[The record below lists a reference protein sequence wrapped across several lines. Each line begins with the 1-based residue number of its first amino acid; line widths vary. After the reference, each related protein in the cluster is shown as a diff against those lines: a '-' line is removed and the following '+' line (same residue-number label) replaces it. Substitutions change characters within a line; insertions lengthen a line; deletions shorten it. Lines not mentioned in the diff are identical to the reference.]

1 MRAGENL
8 KSVGVEASDA
18 RQAMGQN
25 LNFILKSISGY
36 WRV

>member
-8 KSVGVEASDA
+8 KYVGVEASDA

-25 LNFILKSISGY
+25 VNFILKSVSGY
-36 WRV
+36 WKV